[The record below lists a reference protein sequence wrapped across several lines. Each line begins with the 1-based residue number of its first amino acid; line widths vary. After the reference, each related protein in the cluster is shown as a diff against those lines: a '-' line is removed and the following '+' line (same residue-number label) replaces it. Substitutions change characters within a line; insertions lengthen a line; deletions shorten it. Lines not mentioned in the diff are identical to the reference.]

1 MEVWMEMN
9 LSQTVLRIVEQFCGN
24 CVPSRFSKWNFVSMN
39 FTTKQMFLDM
49 ITNTN
54 LVVKVV

>member
-1 MEVWMEMN
+1 MEMN